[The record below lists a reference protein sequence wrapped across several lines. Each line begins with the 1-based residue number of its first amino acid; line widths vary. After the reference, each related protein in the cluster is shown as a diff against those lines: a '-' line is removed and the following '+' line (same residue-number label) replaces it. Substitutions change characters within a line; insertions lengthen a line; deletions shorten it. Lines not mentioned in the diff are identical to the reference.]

1 MWGCGERR
9 RGGKGLYRVC
19 IRGLPGDRQKGVCL
33 SIAPSLSL
41 PVTLS
46 STYNLSIISLYL
58 SINSHCL
65 CPPISL
71 SFCLPVYLSKEI
83 YCKKLKF
90 VMEAASL
97 TISSASWDPQRPR
110 GVALRQGSWC
120 VSLSLRGRL
129 MSQLTQPESV
139 NSCLLPS
146 KLNKERHVKH
156 LDNTRDLKSWL
167 LEYDND
173 GSCYYLIF

>member
-71 SFCLPVYLSKEI
+71 SFYLPVYLSKEI
-83 YCKKLKF
+83 YCKKLRF

-97 TISSASWDPQRPR
+97 TISSASWDPREL
-110 GVALRQGSWC
+110 VASLWDREADAWISVWGGDWCPSSHRLRVWTPACFLQ
-120 VSLSLRGRL
+120 
-129 MSQLTQPESV
+129 
-139 NSCLLPS
+139 N
-146 KLNKERHVKH
+146 
-156 LDNTRDLKSWL
+156 
-167 LEYDND
+167 
-173 GSCYYLIF
+173 